1 MRLFLY
7 LLLLLPIFT
16 RAQQC
21 RVNYTATVENT
32 TCGGT
37 VKVALASADT
47 NCISQYW
54 AVLYDSAGAV
64 QARQNLSAAGK
75 ADFANLSSGTY
86 KVKLEKKDGSDTH
99 PTALSATVVSTYRRF
114 SVDMTKATQTA
125 ATGECATDGKVAL
138 KIKDGSGPFVVKFY
152 APGATTPTF
161 TSPATN
167 KTGTETTINITG
179 LKPSTKYDIEVEDRA
194 GGGTCS
200 LTEPKNVRSITTEA
214 ASGSFIRNL
223 TMETC
228 RPLKTGQT
236 VGANGV
242 IALDVHTSGSYTI
255 KVINKDTNEVLVNTR
270 AVTATAGVV
279 LNIEP
284 DAGKKL
290 EANKNYKVTIEGG
303 GCTAE
308 RILMNPYVYSPD
320 YLNLHLVPSCANC
333 NDYKVAISS
342 HYNERMVESR
352 YFPYKITIKVT
363 RGGTTV
369 FTNEFDK
376 NDALP
381 VSGTDTEGVLYGAN
395 KEFRFWN
402 WWRPRVH
409 TMTNLVKEGDV
420 ITVDYSDCNGVTRN
434 LTHTDLNLI
443 LKYCQI
449 RLHQILVTRMWLSV
463 LDFNW
468 PVEEP
473 FIMLSVILRVCRVE

>member
-7 LLLLLPIFT
+7 LLLLVPIFS

-99 PTALSATVVSTYRRF
+99 PTALSVTVVSTYRRF

-167 KTGTETTINITG
+167 KTGTETTVNITG

-200 LTEPKNVRSITTEA
+200 LTEPKNVRSITTQA

-228 RPLKTGQT
+228 RPLKSTETIGR
-236 VGANGV
+236 NGV
-242 IALDVHTSGSYTI
+242 INIDLRTAGSYTI
-255 KVINKDTNEVLVNTR
+255 KVVDTDTNQVIVAGKTI
-270 AVTATAGVV
+270 TAAG
-279 LNIEP
+279 LTQIEP
-284 DAGKKL
+284 DSGKKL

-303 GCTAE
+303 GCSAE
-308 RILMNPYVYSPD
+308 RVLRKGYSIYPD
-320 YLNLHLVPSCANC
+320 TLLASFAHLEGQC
-333 NDYKVAISS
+333 
-342 HYNERMVESR
+342 
-352 YFPYKITIKVT
+352 
-363 RGGTTV
+363 
-369 FTNEFDK
+369 
-376 NDALP
+376 
-381 VSGTDTEGVLYGAN
+381 DT
-395 KEFRFWN
+395 
-402 WWRPRVH
+402 
-409 TMTNLVKEGDV
+409 
-420 ITVDYSDCNGVTRN
+420 
-434 LTHTDLNLI
+434 
-443 LKYCQI
+443 
-449 RLHQILVTRMWLSV
+449 
-463 LDFNW
+463 
-468 PVEEP
+468 
-473 FIMLSVILRVCRVE
+473 

>member
-7 LLLLLPIFT
+7 LLLLVPIFS

-54 AVLYDSAGAV
+54 AVLYDSAGTV

-99 PTALSATVVSTYRRF
+99 PTALSVTVVSTYRRF

-125 ATGECATDGKVAL
+125 ATGECAADGKVAL

-200 LTEPKNVRSITTEA
+200 LTEPKNVRSITTQA
-214 ASGSFIRNL
+214 ASGSF
-223 TMETC
+223 
-228 RPLKTGQT
+228 
-236 VGANGV
+236 
-242 IALDVHTSGSYTI
+242 
-255 KVINKDTNEVLVNTR
+255 
-270 AVTATAGVV
+270 
-279 LNIEP
+279 
-284 DAGKKL
+284 
-290 EANKNYKVTIEGG
+290 
-303 GCTAE
+303 
-308 RILMNPYVYSPD
+308 YS
-320 YLNLHLVPSCANC
+320 
-333 NDYKVAISS
+333 
-342 HYNERMVESR
+342 
-352 YFPYKITIKVT
+352 
-363 RGGTTV
+363 
-369 FTNEFDK
+369 
-376 NDALP
+376 
-381 VSGTDTEGVLYGAN
+381 
-395 KEFRFWN
+395 
-402 WWRPRVH
+402 
-409 TMTNLVKEGDV
+409 
-420 ITVDYSDCNGVTRN
+420 
-434 LTHTDLNLI
+434 
-443 LKYCQI
+443 
-449 RLHQILVTRMWLSV
+449 
-463 LDFNW
+463 
-468 PVEEP
+468 
-473 FIMLSVILRVCRVE
+473 